1 MDFISTPRK
10 SVVQRTV
17 EQLPKPKTTKKG
29 KTTNMSKDQFKKT
42 KQTHKNEIAKLKA
55 KRAAMKS
62 DIKKHKMLIKQAKLV
77 YKMSKMKGSK

>member
-29 KTTNMSKDQFKKT
+29 KKDMSKDQFKKT

-77 YKMSKMKGSK
+77 YKMSKMKGTK